1 MAANMNKNYAQYDGR
16 SSEERA
22 LERYTKLIIE
32 KMKAIEKNRMEPW
45 FTVDST
51 KWPRGLSG
59 RDFNSMNALML
70 LLHCEKNGYRVPLFF
85 TFDQVMGLN
94 NNTSMPAGNKHLET
108 EKGDIAS
115 KVSVLKGA
123 KSFPVL
129 FSTYTIVHSDTKAK
143 INYDYYK
150 KLSKGKQAE
159 YKVYSKQQVCNVFN
173 VDQTNMREVRPE
185 LYNKFKE
192 ENRALPPELTADVY
206 KFPAIDEILM
216 NDDWICPIY
225 LRDKYEAY
233 YSPACNEIVLPG
245 KEHFDEGEAFYGAVL
260 QEMIHSTGS
269 NIFLDRYNPNNNYWG
284 TSENKGEELLSEL
297 GSALVMRKHGYLK
310 TIKKE
315 NSAYIKTWLDSL
327 EKSPE
332 FLKNVMAAVKS
343 STAIVNEKIESVNRR
358 LLEEIADMQ
367 KKEILYVT
375 EMPQKMV
382 SEFRMSD
389 KESCDAVYKLLL
401 NDFYDKDTNKPI
413 EICRPSEKTV
423 RLDSK
428 YIDEALDYVYNC
440 LDSESLSKLV
450 AVGNYFNGY
459 PIENYSDFFNKRFTT
474 EFENRRNNPAWLEE
488 QGLGENVVWDLK
500 FISDDGYHLVKAT
513 LGEKSKLG
521 ALDYNCNIFL
531 PFTDVGED
539 INLETDL
546 GYMTEFRRRLLYQN
560 GKVDAFGRISFA
572 GPMTRDA
579 KTGIV
584 SRKLLIDGEAKATFV
599 LKPDDYIYDLNF
611 VLDLEKSSSEEFVIE
626 DRTGTAKHWFGDVS
640 YNKLLDVYQVVVKGI
655 RDLLVSKDKFY
666 PIRVITE
673 DTNMALLDY
682 CISKESRK
690 QEKQELEVI
699 KEKAKIHPG
708 LTLFKN
714 NDGMCGLLDSNE
726 RVVVHP
732 RWLDCKAEANGDVI
746 FCGFTTRYGLEVP
759 DSSLHFT
766 KNELMDM
773 AKMLARISNLR
784 VEQRGRSEDH
794 WIAANIDG
802 KPVLSEKITERDWI
816 EYQGAAVSSLQLG
829 MKYFSN
835 IFVDDLEKNE
845 KYAMRR

>member
-1 MAANMNKNYAQYDGR
+1 MATNMNQNYAQYDGR

-22 LERYTKLIIE
+22 LERYAKLIIE

-59 RDFNSMNALML
+59 RDFNGMNALML

-85 TFDQVMGLN
+85 TFEQVMGLN
-94 NNTSMPAGNKHLET
+94 NNTGMSAGNKPLET
-108 EKGDIAS
+108 GRGNIS
-115 KVSVLKGA
+115 PKVSVLKGA

-129 FSTYTIVHSDTKAK
+129 FTTYNIVHDDTKAK
-143 INYDYYK
+143 INYDNYK

-192 ENRALPPELTADVY
+192 ENRSLPPELTADVY

-233 YSPACNEIVLPG
+233 YSPACNEIVVPG
-245 KEHFDEGEAFYGAVL
+245 KEHFDEGEAFYGAVV

-269 NIFLDRYNPNNNYWG
+269 NIYLDRFASDNNYWG
-284 TSENKGEELLSEL
+284 ASENKGEELLAEL
-297 GSALVMRKHGYLK
+297 GSALVMRKYGCLK

-315 NSAYIKTWLDSL
+315 NSAYIKKWMDSL
-327 EKSPE
+327 EKSPN
-332 FLKNVMAAVKS
+332 FFKTVMAAVRS

-358 LLEEIADMQ
+358 LLEEIADTQ
-367 KKEILYVT
+367 KKEVLYVT

-401 NDFYDKDTNKPI
+401 NDFYDKDTNKQI

-423 RLDSK
+423 RLDSQ

-450 AVGNYFNGY
+450 DVGNYFKGY

-474 EFENRRNNPAWLEE
+474 EFENRRNNPAWLKE

-513 LGEKSKLG
+513 SGERAKLG

-539 INLETDL
+539 INIETDL

-560 GKVDAFGRISFA
+560 EKVDAFGRISFA
-572 GPMTRDA
+572 GSMIRDA

-611 VLDLEKSSSEEFVIE
+611 VLDLDKTSSKEFDIK
-626 DRTGTAKHWFGDVS
+626 DRTRIVKHWFGDVS
-640 YNKLLDVYQVVVKGI
+640 YNKHLDAYQVAVKGI
-655 RDLLVSKDKFY
+655 KDLLISKDKFY

-673 DTNMALLDY
+673 NANMPLLDY
-682 CISKESRK
+682 CISKENGE
-690 QEKQELEVI
+690 QEKREREII
-699 KEKAKIHPG
+699 KEKVKIHSE
-708 LTLFKN
+708 LSVFKN
-714 NDGMCGLLDSNE
+714 GDGMCGLLDSKE
-726 RVVVHP
+726 RIVVHP
-732 RWLDCKAEANGDVI
+732 RWLDYKTEKNGDVV
-746 FCGFTTRYGLEVP
+746 FCGFTTRYGVEVP
-759 DSSLHFT
+759 GSSQTF
-766 KNELMDM
+766 NEEELTNM
-773 AKMLARISNLR
+773 AKAIPRMSVVR
-784 VEQRGRSEDH
+784 VEQRGRSEEH
-794 WIAANIDG
+794 WVVANIDN
-802 KPVLSEKITERDWI
+802 KPVLSEKISERDWV

-835 IFVDDLEKNE
+835 ILANNLEQNE
-845 KYAMRR
+845 KCEMRR

>member
-1 MAANMNKNYAQYDGR
+1 MATNINKNYAYYDGR

-22 LERYTKLIIE
+22 LERYAKLITE
-32 KMKAIEKNRMEPW
+32 KVKSIEKNRIEPW
-45 FTVDST
+45 LTGNLT
-51 KWPRGLSG
+51 RWPRGLSG
-59 RDFNSMNALML
+59 KDFNGINALML
-70 LLHCEKNGYRVPLFF
+70 LLHCEKNGYQVPVFL
-85 TFDQVMGLN
+85 TFEQVMGLN
-94 NNTSMPAGNKHLET
+94 NNKGMLEGDKTLAT
-108 EKGDIAS
+108 EKENLLP
-115 KVSVLKGA
+115 KVSVLKGS

-129 FSTYTIVHSDTKAK
+129 FTTYTIVHDDTKAK
-143 INYDYYK
+143 IDYDYYK
-150 KLSKGKQAE
+150 KLSKEKQVE
-159 YKVYSKQQVCNVFN
+159 YKVHSQQQVWNVFN
-173 VDQTNMREVRPE
+173 VDQTNIRKVRPE
-185 LYNKFKE
+185 LYNQLE
-192 ENRALPPELTADVY
+192 AENRLLPPELTTDVY

-216 NDDWICPIY
+216 NADWICPIY
-225 LRDKYEAY
+225 LRDDNEAY
-233 YSPACNEIVLPG
+233 YSTACNEIVLPE
-245 KEHFDEGEAFYGAVL
+245 KEYFDEGEAFYGAVL

-269 NIFLDRYNPNNNYWG
+269 NFYLNRFDPNNNYWG
-284 TSENKGEELLSEL
+284 NSENRGEDLLAEL
-297 GSALVMRKHGYLK
+297 GSALIMRKYGYLK

-315 NSAYIKTWLDSL
+315 NSAYIKIWLESL

-332 FLKNVMAAVKS
+332 FLKNIMEAVKN
-343 STAIVNEKIESVNRR
+343 STAMVSEKIESVNRR
-358 LLEEIADMQ
+358 LLEEIKDDQ

-382 SEFRMSD
+382 TEFRMSD
-389 KESCDAVYKLLL
+389 KESCDAVYKLLI

-413 EICRPSEKTV
+413 EICRPSEKIV
-423 RLDSK
+423 RLNSK
-428 YIDEALDYVYNC
+428 YIDEAFDHVYNC

-450 AVGNYFNGY
+450 DVGNYFNGY

-474 EFENRRNNPAWLEE
+474 EFENKRNDPAWLKA
-488 QGLGENVVWDLK
+488 QGLEENVVWDLK

-513 LGEKSKLG
+513 SGEKSRLG

-531 PFTDVGED
+531 PFADIGED
-539 INLETDL
+539 INIETDL
-546 GYMTEFRRRLLYQN
+546 GYMTEFRRRLLYQDE
-560 GKVDAFGRISFA
+560 KVDAFGRISFA
-572 GPMTRDA
+572 GPTTRDA
-579 KTGIV
+579 NTGII
-584 SRKLLIDGEAKATFV
+584 SRDLLIDGEAKATFV

-611 VLDLEKSSSEEFVIE
+611 VLDLEKSSSEEFDIE

-640 YNKLLDVYQVVVKGI
+640 YNKLSDVYQVAVKGI

-682 CISKESRK
+682 CISKENRK

-708 LTLFKN
+708 LTVFKN

-773 AKMLARISNLR
+773 AKMLARISNVR

-802 KPVLSEKITERDWI
+802 KPVLSEKIAERDWI

-835 IFVDDLEKNE
+835 IFVNDLEKNE